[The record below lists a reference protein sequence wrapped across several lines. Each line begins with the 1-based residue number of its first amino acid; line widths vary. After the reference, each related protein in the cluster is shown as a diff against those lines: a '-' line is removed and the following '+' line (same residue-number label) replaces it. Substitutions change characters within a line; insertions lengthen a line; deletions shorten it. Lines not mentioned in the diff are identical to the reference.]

1 VRYLSSGVKSKVLEV
16 KEKFVSF
23 VHVLTA
29 PPHVN
34 VRNRAFLQKLTG
46 SSVIASM
53 TDLLGSE
60 NLVITETQSLAIDI
74 LARIIS
80 ASLTEPGS
88 IAAMN
93 GMASS
98 FVTNVM
104 SVLDCDHNENKKKNA
119 LFILTQMARFS
130 SSVRDEIVKEQGR
143 HIQVLTMYWYEVRS
157 FWSEAKISYSHQC
170 SD

>member
-1 VRYLSSGVKSKVLEV
+1 VASPEIVRYLSSGVKSKVLEV

-60 NLVITETQSLAIDI
+60 NLVITETQSLAIEI
-74 LARIIS
+74 LARIY
-80 ASLTEPGS
+80 
-88 IAAMN
+88 
-93 GMASS
+93 
-98 FVTNVM
+98 
-104 SVLDCDHNENKKKNA
+104 
-119 LFILTQMARFS
+119 QRFS
-130 SSVRDEIVKEQGR
+130 HRTWFYCYYEQNG
-143 HIQVLTMYWYEVRS
+143 IQFCCQRNG
-157 FWSEAKISYSHQC
+157 C
-170 SD
+170 SGLQPQ